1 MNIFYKISR
10 NGFEIAIRLLFR
22 MSIIKKAPLPE
33 PPFIV
38 AANHASLLDPPLV
51 GIACKHKVVNF
62 VVKQELVEIPVIRH
76 WTRHVECVPVK
87 RGDNSIKGLRE
98 ALRRIK
104 QGKIVGMF
112 PEGTR
117 STDGTLQEAK
127 VGTGFLISNA
137 KVPVVPIYSFGTS
150 EALPKGKGIKFRAK
164 VGAIVGKAIMPEEI
178 KGFSGSTREKYDKIT
193 NLVMERIGELEK
205 EARNM

>member
-1 MNIFYKISR
+1 MKVFHIISR
-10 NGFEIAIRLLFR
+10 DAFEIAIRLLFR
-22 MSIIKKAPLPE
+22 MRIIKQAPLP
-33 PPFIV
+33 PAPFIV

-51 GIACKHKVVNF
+51 GIACKKEIVNF

-76 WTRHVECVPVK
+76 WTKHVECIPVK

-104 QGKIVGMF
+104 MGKVVGMF

-117 STDGTLQEAK
+117 STDGNLQEAK

-150 EALPKGKGIKFRAK
+150 EAFPKGKGIKFRAK

-178 KGFSGSTREKYDKIT
+178 KGLSGSTREKYDKIS
-193 NLVMERIGELEK
+193 NLVMERIRELEK
-205 EARNM
+205 ESRKM